1 MHTKKLVTLLL
12 VAWTIGSV
20 FAAPSF
26 GSKAVLDSF
35 SSWQRAASSLDSPGA
50 LYRPTFRA
58 GLKQDSRIDVLAFEK
73 KTKSGTAA
81 KYSSMLITGSYKNR
95 LKAFTVME
103 KYANTKWA
111 ARRVADPEQR
121 IVSKPKLKI
130 NQDASKIRATI
141 YANCAVSE
149 PEPEIAPQENTR
161 CSKRDV
167 KRFGGLLVMRTAAD
181 TSIVIESRGLSYRE
195 LVGIAR
201 GLKQISV
208 D

>member
-1 MHTKKLVTLLL
+1 VY
-12 VAWTIGSV
+12 
-20 FAAPSF
+20 AAPSF
-26 GSKAVLDSF
+26 GTKAVLDSF
-35 SSWQRAASSLDSPGA
+35 SNWQRAASSLDAPGA

-73 KTKSGTAA
+73 KTKSGTSA

-141 YANCAVSE
+141 YANCAVVE
-149 PEPEIAPQENTR
+149 PKPEISSQENTR

-167 KRFGGLLVMRTAAD
+167 KRFGGLLVMKTPAG

-201 GLKQISV
+201 GLKQINV